1 MSVASDSGDGINTYV
16 ITRASV
22 AFGQAVVAAVVL
34 TYMEIPFVFLWVSI
48 TFLMD
53 FIPYVGALLSIIPP
67 ILLGLIVTSDISLD
81 SDRSFNC
88 QSAGLGRYNRAA
100 TSGTE
105 TGHVTNRPTPAGR
118 LLGLGMGNN
127 GNGPRSPACS
137 HHEDWV
143 GE

>member
-1 MSVASDSGDGINTYV
+1 MGFNYIPDGFHPLCRSTTLDHPSHSSRPN
-16 ITRASV
+16 RA
-22 AFGQAVVAAVVL
+22 A
-34 TYMEIPFVFLWVSI
+34 
-48 TFLMD
+48 
-53 FIPYVGALLSIIPP
+53 
-67 ILLGLIVTSDISLD
+67 SDISLD

-100 TSGTE
+100 ASGTE